1 MYITLCDITGVN
13 LFIVP
18 IVPPDV
24 DIKTGGEN
32 ETLKTAKGNIRL
44 VGEKTLK
51 TVAWS
56 SIFPVNKN
64 YSFVAVGSRS
74 NGYDYTDFLDNA
86 CSAKIPIRI
95 VITTVNKRT
104 LCNMLATVD
113 DGFSWTVDT
122 AGDIKYSIN
131 LTEFPQDKWDYI
143 NGSPTLKQY
152 LKTITVQSVAKKA
165 LAKFGLI

>member
-1 MYITLCDITGVN
+1 MYITLSDISGLNIFV
-13 LFIVP
+13 VP

-51 TVAWS
+51 TVSWS
-56 SIFPVNKN
+56 SIFPVNKK
-64 YSFVAVGSRS
+64 YGFITVGART
-74 NGYDYTDFLDNA
+74 NGYDYTGFLDNA

-95 VITTVNKRT
+95 VITTNNKRT

-113 DGFSWTVDT
+113 DGFTWSIDT
-122 AGDIKYSIN
+122 AGDIKYSIT
-131 LTEFPQDKWDYI
+131 LTEFPQEKWDYI

-152 LKTITVQSVAKKA
+152 LSAFAIQSVARKA
-165 LAKFGLI
+165 LAKVGLI